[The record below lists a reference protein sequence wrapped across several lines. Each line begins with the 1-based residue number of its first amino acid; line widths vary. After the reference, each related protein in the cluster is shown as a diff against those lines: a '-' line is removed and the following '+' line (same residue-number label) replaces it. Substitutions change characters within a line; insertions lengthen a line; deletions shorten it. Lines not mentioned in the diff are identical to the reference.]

1 MPKTFTWERGL
12 QSKLAANS
20 QVSFSY
26 MCDLLHRRKRAS
38 PEVARTIERE
48 ARKLGIPL
56 TRIDLL
62 YPEESTSPAFHA

>member
-1 MPKTFTWERGL
+1 MAKSFTWERGL
-12 QSKLAANS
+12 QSQLATAAAI
-20 QVSFSY
+20 SFSY
-26 MCDLLHRRKRAS
+26 MCDILHRRKRAS

-48 ARKLGIPL
+48 AKKLGIPL